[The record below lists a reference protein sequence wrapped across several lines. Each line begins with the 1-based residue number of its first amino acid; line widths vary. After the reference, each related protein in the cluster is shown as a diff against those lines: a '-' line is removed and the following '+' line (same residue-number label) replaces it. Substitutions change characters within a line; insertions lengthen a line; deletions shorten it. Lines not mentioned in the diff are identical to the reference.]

1 LKELIIERKPLDTP
15 ARKYIPRLGA
25 AVEYLLAE
33 NKLLHHE
40 VKACKDVLG
49 ARKIRKTGKRVKME
63 GAMVLSLQ
71 EYFVAARDCEAVTKA
86 KKKVI
91 SKPTGK
97 PRGRPCKNASK
108 KPEVQEE
115 EEEDE
120 LEALEIAFAE
130 SLIV

>member
-25 AVEYLLAE
+25 AIEYLLAE

-49 ARKIRKTGKRVKME
+49 ARKTRKTGKRMKME
-63 GAMVLSLQ
+63 GAVVLSLQ

-97 PRGRPCKNASK
+97 PRRRPCKNTSK
-108 KPEVQEE
+108 KSECQEE

-120 LEALEIAFAE
+120 LEALEAAFAE

>member
-1 LKELIIERKPLDTP
+1 
-15 ARKYIPRLGA
+15 
-25 AVEYLLAE
+25 
-33 NKLLHHE
+33 
-40 VKACKDVLG
+40 
-49 ARKIRKTGKRVKME
+49 
-63 GAMVLSLQ
+63 
-71 EYFVAARDCEAVTKA
+71 VTKA

-97 PRGRPCKNASK
+97 PRGRPYKNICK

-120 LEALEIAFAE
+120 LEVLEVAFVE

>member
-1 LKELIIERKPLDTP
+1 
-15 ARKYIPRLGA
+15 
-25 AVEYLLAE
+25 
-33 NKLLHHE
+33 
-40 VKACKDVLG
+40 
-49 ARKIRKTGKRVKME
+49 ME
-63 GAMVLSLQ
+63 GAVVLSLQ

-97 PRGRPCKNASK
+97 PRGRPRKNACK

-120 LEALEIAFAE
+120 LEALEVAFAE